1 MLPRRVRM
9 AAQPENLSTL
19 TMTTDCRMMGSV
31 ERDGNRT
38 KLRLV
43 ERQPTFDVTL
53 RDLQFSGGKRNR
65 PIMVDRLQNE
75 HRLGVLIDEIPG
87 SLNSFAGGGQL
98 AADIGD
104 CEQPDQ
110 KRETLLQSGSVLGE
124 FLRAKIGALGFER
137 RPSFGRHQYGAE
149 GELKPQFLAVPFE
162 RFRLRQQHRKRVAI
176 VQFG

>member
-104 CEQPDQ
+104 CDQPDK
-110 KRETLLQSGSVLGE
+110 KREIPLQSASVLTQ
-124 FLRAKIGALGFER
+124 FLPPNIGALTFQ
-137 RPSFGRHQYGAE
+137 P
-149 GELKPQFLAVPFE
+149 PP
-162 RFRLRQQHRKRVAI
+162 
-176 VQFG
+176 